1 MHRGKSVLS
10 RILQHGKDLLA
21 FHGWKPFEE
30 ILDRVTAF
38 EVVEETPHRNTRP
51 GKDKF
56 PAKNTRILRNDTG
69 HHKHHNSVG
78 LLMQLRPCGNDERRT
93 QNAEVRAL
101 CAASP
106 VVSRPC
112 GLLLCRSADSVRAGG
127 EVSIIHRIIPREDLV
142 LGDAEAGGQR
152 AVIQ

>member
-21 FHGWKPFEE
+21 FHGWKSFEE

-69 HHKHHNSVG
+69 HHKYRNSVG
-78 LLMQLRPCGNDERRT
+78 LLMQLRRCGHADAKSAHLTPPVVWSRG
-93 QNAEVRAL
+93 
-101 CAASP
+101 P
-106 VVSRPC
+106 VVSYF
-112 GLLLCRSADSVRAGG
+112 
-127 EVSIIHRIIPREDLV
+127 
-142 LGDAEAGGQR
+142 AEARISSAR
-152 AVIQ
+152 AAK